1 MIGEPEGAG
10 MRRNVAFE
18 KLWQEIV
25 ETQIPKN
32 AAAAGVKDPA

>member
-18 KLWQEIV
+18 KLWQELV
-25 ETQIPKN
+25 ESQIPKT
-32 AAAAGVKDPA
+32 AAVGVKDPA